1 MNCHKFFCGVIIAI
15 LFIASVWAETETMPS
30 LPFSMCVVDDEPRD
44 PVRLGMAIEYF
55 QSGKYHEA
63 LLIFEKLD
71 LEYELNARYHAY
83 MGVCCYYDWLYEEAC
98 RYLDEA
104 IPQLDAFAPHERS
117 VYYYCNGESHFQLHQ
132 YKEAIPFFERALTVC
147 YENEK
152 GDIHYRLGLC
162 HMFAEEWQQAHDHY
176 QSALD
181 NYLTYRDT
189 PDMRAR
195 IHQTAHMMKGCEEHL
210 KNQKG
215 GLTEA
220 DFGSAFA
227 ESNNQKDSINQ
238 IDMSNQQE
246 IANEIESTLPTES
259 AINLP
264 TIPLLTADSIH
275 ISAPIIKPSIINNTT
290 QVSNVVHKDTIR
302 SEVPRTVN
310 IQDIYNQKIDV
321 AE

>member
-1 MNCHKFFCGVIIAI
+1 MNLHKALFGSLLAI
-15 LFIASVWAETETMPS
+15 MFIASVWAGTRDITS
-30 LPFSMCVVDDEPRD
+30 LPCEMSMADDEPRD
-44 PVRLGMAIEYF
+44 PERLGMAIEYF

-71 LEYELNARYHAY
+71 QEYELNARYHAY
-83 MGVCCYYDWLYEEAC
+83 MGVCCYYEWLYEDAC

-132 YKEAIPFFERALTVC
+132 YKEAIPYFERALTVC

-162 HMFAEEWQQAHDHY
+162 HMFAEEWQDAHDHY
-176 QSALD
+176 QNALD
-181 NYLTYRDT
+181 NYLTYSDT

-195 IHQTAHMMKGCEEHL
+195 IYQTAHMMKGCESHL
-210 KNQKG
+210 KK

-220 DFGSAFA
+220 DFGAA
-227 ESNNQKDSINQ
+227 V
-238 IDMSNQQE
+238 
-246 IANEIESTLPTES
+246 
-259 AINLP
+259 
-264 TIPLLTADSIH
+264 ADSIH
-275 ISAPIIKPSIINNTT
+275 ITAPVKTT
-290 QVSNVVHKDTIR
+290 VSNTNTMKTTKDTIR

>member
-1 MNCHKFFCGVIIAI
+1 MNRHKTLFGIILAI
-15 LFIASVWAETETMPS
+15 LFVASVWAGTRYITS
-30 LPFSMCVVDDEPRD
+30 LPFSVSMADDEPRD
-44 PVRLGMAIEYF
+44 PDRLGMAIEYF

-71 LEYELNARYHAY
+71 KEYELNARYHAY
-83 MGVCCYYDWLYEEAC
+83 MGICCYYEWLYEDAC

-132 YKEAIPFFERALTVC
+132 YKEAIPYFERALTVC

-162 HMFAEEWQQAHDHY
+162 RMFAEEWQEAHDHY
-176 QSALD
+176 QAALD

-189 PDMRAR
+189 PEMRAR
-195 IHQTAHMMKGCEEHL
+195 IHQTAHMMKGCESHL
-210 KNQKG
+210 KK

-220 DFGSAFA
+220 DFGSAVA
-227 ESNNQKDSINQ
+227 DSI
-238 IDMSNQQE
+238 
-246 IANEIESTLPTES
+246 TTEEPFV
-259 AINLP
+259 NLP
-264 TIPLLTADSIH
+264 AIPLLTADSIQLT
-275 ISAPIIKPSIINNTT
+275 APKIQPSIGITVQT
-290 QVSNVVHKDTIR
+290 QQKLHKDTIR

-310 IQDIYNQKIDV
+310 IQDLFNQKIDV

>member
-1 MNCHKFFCGVIIAI
+1 MNRHKALFGIILAI
-15 LFIASVWAETETMPS
+15 LFVASVWAETILDAERGKNLS
-30 LPFSMCVVDDEPRD
+30 LQTVMADDEPRD
-44 PVRLGMAIEYF
+44 KDQLGMAIEYF

-71 LEYELNARYHAY
+71 KEYELNARFHAY
-83 MGVCCYYDWLYEEAC
+83 MGVCCYYEWLYEDAC

-132 YKEAIPFFERALTVC
+132 YKEAIPYFERALTVC

-162 HMFAEEWQQAHDHY
+162 RMFAEEWQEAHDHY
-176 QSALD
+176 QKALD

-189 PDMRAR
+189 PEMRAR
-195 IHQTAHMMKGCEEHL
+195 IHQTAHMMKGCESHL
-210 KNQKG
+210 KK

-220 DFGSAFA
+220 DFGSAVA
-227 ESNNQKDSINQ
+227 DSI
-238 IDMSNQQE
+238 
-246 IANEIESTLPTES
+246 TTEEPIVS
-259 AINLP
+259 LP

-275 ISAPIIKPSIINNTT
+275 LTEPSVSLPAIPLLTADSIQMTAPQIQPSSVGIAAQNPQNP
-290 QVSNVVHKDTIR
+290 QKLHKDTIR

-310 IQDIYNQKIDV
+310 IQDLFNQKIDV

>member
-1 MNCHKFFCGVIIAI
+1 MSRHKTLFGIILAI
-15 LFIASVWAETETMPS
+15 LFVASVWAGTRYITS
-30 LPFSMCVVDDEPRD
+30 LPFSVSMADDEPRD
-44 PVRLGMAIEYF
+44 PDRLGMAIEYF

-71 LEYELNARYHAY
+71 KEYELNARYHAY
-83 MGVCCYYDWLYEEAC
+83 MGICCYYEWLYEDAC

-132 YKEAIPFFERALTVC
+132 YKEAIPYFERALTVC

-162 HMFAEEWQQAHDHY
+162 RMFAEEWQEAHDHY
-176 QSALD
+176 QAALD

-189 PDMRAR
+189 PEMRAR
-195 IHQTAHMMKGCEEHL
+195 IHQTAHMMKGCESHL
-210 KNQKG
+210 KK

-220 DFGSAFA
+220 DFGSAVA
-227 ESNNQKDSINQ
+227 DSI
-238 IDMSNQQE
+238 
-246 IANEIESTLPTES
+246 TTEEPFV
-259 AINLP
+259 NLP
-264 TIPLLTADSIH
+264 AIPLLTADSIH
-275 ISAPIIKPSIINNTT
+275 LTAPKIQPSIGITVQT
-290 QVSNVVHKDTIR
+290 QQKLHKDTIR

-310 IQDIYNQKIDV
+310 IQDLFNQKIDV

>member
-1 MNCHKFFCGVIIAI
+1 MNRHKALFGIILAI
-15 LFIASVWAETETMPS
+15 LFVASVWAGTRYITS
-30 LPFSMCVVDDEPRD
+30 LPFSVSMADDEPRD
-44 PVRLGMAIEYF
+44 PDRLGMAIEYF

-71 LEYELNARYHAY
+71 KEYELNARYHAY
-83 MGVCCYYDWLYEEAC
+83 MGICCYYEWLYEDAC

-132 YKEAIPFFERALTVC
+132 YKEAIPYFERALTVC

-162 HMFAEEWQQAHDHY
+162 RMFAEEWQEAHDHY
-176 QSALD
+176 QAALD

-189 PDMRAR
+189 PEMRAR
-195 IHQTAHMMKGCEEHL
+195 IHQTAHMMKGCESHL
-210 KNQKG
+210 KK

-220 DFGSAFA
+220 DFGSAVA
-227 ESNNQKDSINQ
+227 DSI
-238 IDMSNQQE
+238 
-246 IANEIESTLPTES
+246 TTEEPFV
-259 AINLP
+259 NLP
-264 TIPLLTADSIH
+264 AIPLLTADSIQLT
-275 ISAPIIKPSIINNTT
+275 APKIQPSIGITVQT
-290 QVSNVVHKDTIR
+290 QQKLHKDTIR

-310 IQDIYNQKIDV
+310 IQDLFNQKIDV

>member
-1 MNCHKFFCGVIIAI
+1 
-15 LFIASVWAETETMPS
+15 
-30 LPFSMCVVDDEPRD
+30 
-44 PVRLGMAIEYF
+44 MAIEYF

-71 LEYELNARYHAY
+71 KEYELNARYHAY
-83 MGVCCYYDWLYEEAC
+83 MGICCYYEWLYEDAC

-132 YKEAIPFFERALTVC
+132 YKEAIPYFERALTVC

-162 HMFAEEWQQAHDHY
+162 RMFAEEWQEAHDHY
-176 QSALD
+176 QKALD

-189 PDMRAR
+189 PEMRAR
-195 IHQTAHMMKGCEEHL
+195 IHQTAHMMKGCESHL
-210 KNQKG
+210 KK

-220 DFGSAFA
+220 DFGSAVA
-227 ESNNQKDSINQ
+227 DSI
-238 IDMSNQQE
+238 
-246 IANEIESTLPTES
+246 TTEEPFV
-259 AINLP
+259 NLP
-264 TIPLLTADSIH
+264 AIPLLTADSIQLT
-275 ISAPIIKPSIINNTT
+275 APKIQPSIGITVQT
-290 QVSNVVHKDTIR
+290 QQKLHKDTIR

-310 IQDIYNQKIDV
+310 IQDLFNQKIDV

>member
-1 MNCHKFFCGVIIAI
+1 MAI
-15 LFIASVWAETETMPS
+15 LFVASVWAGTRYITS
-30 LPFSMCVVDDEPRD
+30 LPFSVSMADDEPRD
-44 PVRLGMAIEYF
+44 PDRLGMAIEYF

-71 LEYELNARYHAY
+71 KEYELNARYNAY
-83 MGVCCYYDWLYEEAC
+83 MGICCYYEWLYEDAC

-132 YKEAIPFFERALTVC
+132 YKEAIPYFERALTVC

-162 HMFAEEWQQAHDHY
+162 RMFAEEWQEAHDHY
-176 QSALD
+176 QAALD

-189 PDMRAR
+189 PEMRAR
-195 IHQTAHMMKGCEEHL
+195 IHQTAHMMKGCESHL
-210 KNQKG
+210 KK

-220 DFGSAFA
+220 DFGSAVA
-227 ESNNQKDSINQ
+227 DSI
-238 IDMSNQQE
+238 
-246 IANEIESTLPTES
+246 TTEEPFV
-259 AINLP
+259 NLP
-264 TIPLLTADSIH
+264 AIPLLTADSIQLT
-275 ISAPIIKPSIINNTT
+275 APKLQPSIGITVQT
-290 QVSNVVHKDTIR
+290 QQKLHKDTIR

-310 IQDIYNQKIDV
+310 IQDLFNQKIDV